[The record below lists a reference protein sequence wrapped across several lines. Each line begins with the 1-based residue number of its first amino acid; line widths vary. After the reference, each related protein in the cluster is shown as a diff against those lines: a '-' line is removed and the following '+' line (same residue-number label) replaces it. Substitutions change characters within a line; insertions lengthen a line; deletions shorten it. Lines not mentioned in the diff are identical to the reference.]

1 MRLDV
6 VVKDVCGLTGLKIIE
21 DICKGNLDPNSLAK
35 HRHYNCRKSEE
46 EIAKALKG
54 NNRQDFLFGLKQEF
68 ESYQFYQNKI
78 ADCDKQID
86 RFLKKQISLDPIKKK
101 LKTKAKPYKRINK
114 NAPKIELNQMAFQ
127 YFGGIDLMEIEGLSH
142 ATILTII
149 SEIGP
154 EGFTKF
160 PTAKHFTSWMRL
172 APNNKISGGK
182 VLSHRTPKGSN
193 RIKTALR
200 QAANA
205 IGNLKDT
212 HLSNFFKKIAF
223 KKGRQVAVSAT
234 ARKLAVIIWNMV
246 TKKQAYKQ
254 PTEYLFLDQKRKMGL
269 VKRIKK
275 QIDKFD
281 IKPEDLDF
289 LTS

>member
-1 MRLDV
+1 
-6 VVKDVCGLTGLKIIE
+6 
-21 DICKGNLDPNSLAK
+21 
-35 HRHYNCRKSEE
+35 
-46 EIAKALKG
+46 
-54 NNRQDFLFGLKQEF
+54 
-68 ESYQFYQNKI
+68 
-78 ADCDKQID
+78 
-86 RFLKKQISLDPIKKK
+86 
-101 LKTKAKPYKRINK
+101 
-114 NAPKIELNQMAFQ
+114 MAFQ
-127 YFGGIDLMEIEGLSH
+127 YFGGIDLMDIEGVSH
-142 ATILTII
+142 ATVLTII

-154 EGFTKF
+154 EGFSNF

-182 VLSHRTPKGSN
+182 ILSHRTPKGSN

-212 HLSNFFKKIAF
+212 HLSNFFRKIAF

-246 TKKQAYKQ
+246 TKKQAYKP

-275 QIDKFD
+275 QINKFD
-281 IKPEDLDF
+281 IKTEDLDF
-289 LTS
+289 TTT